1 MCIRD
6 RTQVTSA
13 LALLIAALAVLSVSA
28 PVSVRAQGTQ
38 ITIAQPAEAT
48 TMDPGRST
56 QVLTVNYFFNLY
68 DSLTRWDGALAL
80 QPALATS
87 WRAVNDTTWEFTLRP
102 GVKFHLSL

>member
-1 MCIRD
+1 M
-6 RTQVTSA
+6 TQVMST

-38 ITIAQPAEAT
+38 ITISQPAEAT

-68 DSLTRWDGALAL
+68 DTLTRWDTGLKL
-80 QPALATS
+80 VPGLATS
-87 WRAVNDTTWEFTLRP
+87 WKSVNDTT
-102 GVKFHLSL
+102 